1 MGFDTE
7 DTEKEL
13 EHLVDWYNGLPQ
25 KLKLYRI
32 VQVDNKED
40 IDFKKPGSHYSTEKK
55 NLISNHSF
63 AVGYGEEKYLLT
75 IVADKSQIDIDETF
89 SNRINYPNENEIT
102 LKNKGLGSEIVSI
115 KKLKEEEDDDVVVK
129 KRRTESLNLINVLKE
144 LIIQ

>member
-7 DTEKEL
+7 DAEKEL
-13 EHLVDWYNGLPQ
+13 EHLVDWYSGLPQ

-40 IDFKKPGSHYSTEKK
+40 IDLKKPGSHYSTKK
-55 NLISNHSF
+55 KDLISNHSF

-89 SNRINYPNENEIT
+89 SNRINYPNESEIT

-115 KKLKEEEDDDVVVK
+115 KKLKEDDDVIVK

>member
-7 DTEKEL
+7 DAEKEL

-40 IDFKKPGSHYSTEKK
+40 IDLKKPGSHYSTKK
-55 NLISNHSF
+55 KDLISNHSF

-115 KKLKEEEDDDVVVK
+115 KKLKEDDDVIVK

>member
-1 MGFDTE
+1 MGFDT
-7 DTEKEL
+7 DDAEKEL
-13 EHLVDWYNGLPQ
+13 EHLVDWYSGLPQ

-40 IDFKKPGSHYSTEKK
+40 IDLKKPGSHYSTEKK
-55 NLISNHSF
+55 DLISNHSF

-89 SNRINYPNENEIT
+89 SNRINYPNESEIT
-102 LKNKGLGSEIVSI
+102 LKNKGLGSEIVSV
-115 KKLKEEEDDDVVVK
+115 KKLKEDDDVVVK

-144 LIIQ
+144 LILI

>member
-7 DTEKEL
+7 DAEKEL
-13 EHLVDWYNGLPQ
+13 EHLVDWYSGLPQ

-40 IDFKKPGSHYSTEKK
+40 IDLKKPGSHYSTEKK
-55 NLISNHSF
+55 DLISNHSF

-89 SNRINYPNENEIT
+89 SNRINYPNESEIT

-115 KKLKEEEDDDVVVK
+115 KKLKEDDDVIVK

>member
-7 DTEKEL
+7 DAEKEL
-13 EHLVDWYNGLPQ
+13 EHLVNWYSGLPQ
-25 KLKLYRI
+25 KLRLYRI

-40 IDFKKPGSHYSTEKK
+40 IDLKKPGSHYSTKK
-55 NLISNHSF
+55 KDLISNHSF

-75 IVADKSQIDIDETF
+75 IVADKSQIDVDETF
-89 SNRINYPNENEIT
+89 SNRINYPNESEIT

-115 KKLKEEEDDDVVVK
+115 KKLKEDDDVIVK

>member
-7 DTEKEL
+7 DAEKEL
-13 EHLVDWYNGLPQ
+13 EHLVDWYSGLPQ
-25 KLKLYRI
+25 KLRLYRI

-40 IDFKKPGSHYSTEKK
+40 IDLKKPGSHYSTKK
-55 NLISNHSF
+55 KDLISNHSF

-75 IVADKSQIDIDETF
+75 IVADKSQIDVDETF
-89 SNRINYPNENEIT
+89 SNRINYPNESEIT

-115 KKLKEEEDDDVVVK
+115 KKLKEDDDVIVK

>member
-7 DTEKEL
+7 DAEKEL
-13 EHLVDWYNGLPQ
+13 EHLVDWYSGLPQ

-40 IDFKKPGSHYSTEKK
+40 IDLKKPGSHYSTKK
-55 NLISNHSF
+55 KDLISNHSF

-75 IVADKSQIDIDETF
+75 IVADKSQIDVDETF
-89 SNRINYPNENEIT
+89 SNRINYPNESEIT

-115 KKLKEEEDDDVVVK
+115 KKLKEDDDVIVK

>member
-7 DTEKEL
+7 DAEKEL
-13 EHLVDWYNGLPQ
+13 EHLVNWYSGLPQ
-25 KLKLYRI
+25 KLRLYRI

-40 IDFKKPGSHYSTEKK
+40 IDLKKPGSHYSTKK
-55 NLISNHSF
+55 KDLISNHSF

-89 SNRINYPNENEIT
+89 SNRINYPNESEIT

-115 KKLKEEEDDDVVVK
+115 KKLKEDDDVIVK

>member
-1 MGFDTE
+1 MGFDT
-7 DTEKEL
+7 DDAEKEL

-25 KLKLYRI
+25 KLRLYRI

-40 IDFKKPGSHYSTEKK
+40 IDLKKPGSHYSTEKK
-55 NLISNHSF
+55 DLISNHSF

-89 SNRINYPNENEIT
+89 SNRINYPNESEIT

-115 KKLKEEEDDDVVVK
+115 KKLKEDDDVVVK

-144 LIIQ
+144 LILI

>member
-7 DTEKEL
+7 DAEKEL
-13 EHLVDWYNGLPQ
+13 EHLVDWYSGLPQ
-25 KLKLYRI
+25 KLRLYRI

-40 IDFKKPGSHYSTEKK
+40 IDLKKPGSHYSTKK
-55 NLISNHSF
+55 KDLISNHSF

-89 SNRINYPNENEIT
+89 SNRINYPNESEIT

-115 KKLKEEEDDDVVVK
+115 KKLKEDDDVIVK

>member
-7 DTEKEL
+7 DAEKEL

-40 IDFKKPGSHYSTEKK
+40 IDLKKPGSHYSTKK
-55 NLISNHSF
+55 KDLISNHSF

-89 SNRINYPNENEIT
+89 SNRINYPYENEIT

-115 KKLKEEEDDDVVVK
+115 KKLKEDDDVVVK

-144 LIIQ
+144 LILI